1 MLDELFQLKEK
12 AEEKKRLELQLKKTI
27 NDYNDL
33 KVKSASLS
41 SQLNKELADVQ
52 QLEGS
57 GITSLFYSLL
67 GNKVEKLD
75 KERQEFLSAKLKYE
89 NCENEVK
96 QLEIEIE
103 RIKSKISESGNPELT
118 YKNILDAKILRLR
131 EKQND
136 KFLLYE
142 ESLESH
148 LKQKNE
154 INEAIEAGEM
164 ALNGLRLAIQTLRKA
179 KNWGLYDMVGGGLLA
194 TAIKHSNID
203 EAKNII
209 HDVQVWLK
217 KFKRELSDVHFATS
231 GELAVQ
237 MDSFSIFADYF
248 FDNLI
253 FDWVVQDKINRSLE
267 GCETVCK
274 QVLQLVTQLRID
286 DVEITQKC
294 NETKAEFISFI
305 EKASL

>member
-1 MLDELFQLKEK
+1 MMDELFQLKEK
-12 AEEKKRLELQLKKTI
+12 TEEKKRLELQLKKTTQ
-27 NDYNDL
+27 DYIDL
-33 KVKSASLS
+33 TEKLAALS
-41 SQLNKELADVQ
+41 TQLKKELSDVQ
-52 QLEGS
+52 QLEEG
-57 GITSLFYSLL
+57 GITALFYSFL

-75 KERQEFLSAKLKYE
+75 KERQEYLSAKLKYE
-89 NCENEVK
+89 NCENELK

-103 RIKSKISESGNPELT
+103 RIKSKISELGDPDNT
-118 YKNILDAKILRLR
+118 YKNILDAKILHLR

-136 KFLLYE
+136 KFLQYE

-148 LKQKNE
+148 VKQKNE

-179 KNWGLYDMVGGGLLA
+179 KNWGIYDMVGGGILA

-203 EAKNII
+203 EAKSII
-209 HDVQVWLK
+209 HNVQIWLK

-231 GELAVQ
+231 EELTVQ
-237 MDSFSIFADYF
+237 MNSFSTFADYF

-274 QVLQLVTQLRID
+274 QVLKLVTQLRID

-294 NETKAEFISFI
+294 KETKAEFTAFI

>member
-1 MLDELFQLKEK
+1 MMDELFQLKEK
-12 AEEKKRLELQLKKTI
+12 TEEKKRLELQLKKTI
-27 NDYNDL
+27 QDYNDL
-33 KVKSASLS
+33 IEKSAALS
-41 SQLNKELADVQ
+41 ALLKKELADVQ
-52 QLEGS
+52 QLENG
-57 GITSLFYSLL
+57 GITALFYSLL

-75 KERQEFLSAKLKYE
+75 KERQEYLSAKLKYE

-103 RIKSKISESGNPELT
+103 RIKSEISELGDPDKT
-118 YKNILDAKILRLR
+118 YKNILNAKVLRLR

-136 KFLLYE
+136 KFLKYD
-142 ESLESH
+142 ESLEFH

-154 INEAIEAGEM
+154 INEAIEAGET
-164 ALNGLRLAIQTLRKA
+164 ALKGLRLAIQALRKA
-179 KNWGLYDMVGGGLLA
+179 KNWGIYDMVGGGILA

-209 HDVQVWLK
+209 HNVQIWLK

-231 GELAVQ
+231 KELAVQ
-237 MDSFSIFADYF
+237 MDSFSTFADYF

-267 GCETVCK
+267 GCETTCK
-274 QVLQLVTQLRID
+274 QVLELVTQLRID

-294 NETKAEFISFI
+294 NETKAEFTAYI

>member
-103 RIKSKISESGNPELT
+103 RIKSKISKSGDPELT

-136 KFLLYE
+136 KFLQYE